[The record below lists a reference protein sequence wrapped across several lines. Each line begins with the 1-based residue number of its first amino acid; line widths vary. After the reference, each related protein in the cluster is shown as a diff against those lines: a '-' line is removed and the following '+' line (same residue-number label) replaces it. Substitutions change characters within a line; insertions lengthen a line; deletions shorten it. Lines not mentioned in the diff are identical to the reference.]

1 MAPLLYLRKKLI
13 LPKKKKMDRKEYIKK
28 KTTDQYPS
36 HEHRCKNSKQSLSKM
51 LLYHDVGVKLV
62 PRM

>member
-1 MAPLLYLRKKLI
+1 
-13 LPKKKKMDRKEYIKK
+13 MDRKEYIKK